1 MRLYG
6 AFRMKRTH
14 DMADKAIAT
23 YKPDAVMMPSQNEWS
38 LMLDMASALVP
49 TGFLPESIKNP
60 QQAVAIML
68 KGRELG
74 VPPMYALSNIVIV
87 KGKPT
92 ISAEMMLALI
102 YRDHGKRAVRI
113 KTSDDTQCVIEY
125 RLEGWGDTSSYT
137 FSMAQATKAGLTT
150 NPTWNKYPAAMLRA
164 RCISAVAR
172 MAYPESI
179 AGMYVPGELGEAV
192 TVTDEGE
199 VLSVAEVVDQATGEI
214 EAPRQLPEPLPSP
227 IDQATEMRRLH
238 VVARTAGIDHE
249 NLSGWAKSKGKASL
263 KDVSAQGLSVLS
275 GEIEN
280 DPAKAFEYFAKF
292 APVPDEEQP
301 SDAVEPA
308 DDTQGEY
315 LDVNDPAFGKGVTTP
330 GMFA

>member
-1 MRLYG
+1 
-6 AFRMKRTH
+6 
-14 DMADKAIAT
+14 
-23 YKPDAVMMPSQNEWS
+23 EWT

-74 VPPMYALSNIVIV
+74 VPTMYALSNIVIV

-102 YRDHGKRAVRI
+102 YRDHGKRAIRV
-113 KTSDDTQCVIEY
+113 KVSDDRQCTIEY
-125 RLEGWGDTSSYT
+125 RLDGWADVSSYV
-137 FSMAQATKAGLTT
+137 FSMEQAQHAGLTT
-150 NPTWNKYPAAMLRA
+150 NPTWTKYPAAMLRA

-199 VLSVAEVVDQATGEI
+199 VLSVAETGVI
-214 EAPRQLPEPLPSP
+214 EAQAFEPGQAPATIRRAPQDAPEPP
-227 IDQATEMRRLH
+227 IDRGKVMQRLH
-238 VVARTAGIDHE
+238 SYVPHDALH
-249 NLSGWAKSKGKASL
+249 GWAVEKKYESVADMPIEALIDLGKSFKAGGATAFM
-263 KDVSAQGLSVLS
+263 AQHAPAAGQSSIDGL
-275 GEIEN
+275 
-280 DPAKAFEYFAKF
+280 
-292 APVPDEEQP
+292 
-301 SDAVEPA
+301 
-308 DDTQGEY
+308 DDLHAQ
-315 LDVNDPAFGKGVTTP
+315 LDRDRA
-330 GMFA
+330 AERARA